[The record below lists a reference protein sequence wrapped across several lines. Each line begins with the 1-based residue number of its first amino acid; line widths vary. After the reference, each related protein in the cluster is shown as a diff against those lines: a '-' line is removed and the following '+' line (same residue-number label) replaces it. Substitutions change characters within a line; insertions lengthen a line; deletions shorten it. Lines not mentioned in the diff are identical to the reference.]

1 VFSIWPYT
9 GLPDLENVIV
19 LPFVGSKDEV
29 NLDEIPNRFLNL
41 DLWAIIVATFYTYFS
56 QFVGF

>member
-1 VFSIWPYT
+1 
-9 GLPDLENVIV
+9 VIV
-19 LPFVGSKDEV
+19 SPFVGSKDEV
-29 NLDEIPNRFLNL
+29 NLEEIPNRFLKL